1 MSFAIKHK
9 CVKVLNNLL
18 RGDIETVAW
27 YAKESV
33 GRIRSNDPKD
43 LLDAV
48 CEAGLEPTEF
58 LANIC
63 NMCNLNSTA
72 AELRSINTS
81 KPAQRPSYPATIV
94 DIKVEQSPDC
104 NTLQREMVEAKREMV
119 EAKREMV
126 EAKREMVEAKR
137 ERDSMAARALD
148 SERKMLVMET
158 KMAAMENALLTMRH
172 SVAEL
177 ASAKPTAQP
186 RQRHSIPSVEV
197 VLPDVP
203 ESLKTKKAIK
213 DALLD
218 MTDRQFERVRYFL
231 MDSCIEKAGYGRLK
245 KSMSEKSR
253 LEVTDALVSM
263 NTAPRAY
270 DALRVAVSNAF
281 P

>member
-1 MSFAIKHK
+1 
-9 CVKVLNNLL
+9 
-18 RGDIETVAW
+18 
-27 YAKESV
+27 
-33 GRIRSNDPKD
+33 
-43 LLDAV
+43 
-48 CEAGLEPTEF
+48 
-58 LANIC
+58 
-63 NMCNLNSTA
+63 
-72 AELRSINTS
+72 
-81 KPAQRPSYPATIV
+81 
-94 DIKVEQSPDC
+94 
-104 NTLQREMVEAKREMV
+104 MV

>member
-18 RGDIETVAW
+18 RGDIETMAW

-137 ERDSMAARALD
+137 ERERDSMAARALD
-148 SERKMLVMET
+148 SARKMLVMET
-158 KMAAMENALLTMRH
+158 KMAAMENALLTMRS

-186 RQRHSIPSVEV
+186 RQRHSLPS
-197 VLPDVP
+197 
-203 ESLKTKKAIK
+203 
-213 DALLD
+213 
-218 MTDRQFERVRYFL
+218 
-231 MDSCIEKAGYGRLK
+231 AG
-245 KSMSEKSR
+245 SR
-253 LEVTDALVSM
+253 
-263 NTAPRAY
+263 
-270 DALRVAVSNAF
+270 
-281 P
+281 